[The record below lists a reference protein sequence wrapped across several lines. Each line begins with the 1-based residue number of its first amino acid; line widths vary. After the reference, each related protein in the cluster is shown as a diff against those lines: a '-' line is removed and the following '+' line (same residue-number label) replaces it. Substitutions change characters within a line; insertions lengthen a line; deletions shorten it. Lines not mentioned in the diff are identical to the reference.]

1 MVEKTLQEVF
11 LVTFYTLTFSVVF
24 SPSIP
29 GLGILPL
36 TNCWWFSPRL
46 IQSGMFI
53 PANYAQLTSIPLGP
67 CPQNIPLSFLISL
80 GVYPTYK
87 LVNIFY
93 SVKIINFNSQQLP
106 SFLPYFFFS
115 FFILLLFQKTSL
127 PFLVSNAHFLIGIEV
142 PMDTD
147 FCIEIEWMEW
157 RNEIWDFLDDIYH
170 SPVNSLQHCYP
181 VSVSL

>member
-1 MVEKTLQEVF
+1 M
-11 LVTFYTLTFSVVF
+11 TFYTLTFSVVF

-29 GLGILPL
+29 GLRILPL
-36 TNCWWFSPRL
+36 TADGSLPRL
-46 IQSGMFI
+46 IQSEMFI

-80 GVYPTYK
+80 GVYPIYK

-93 SVKIINFNSQQLP
+93 SFKIINFNSQQLP

-115 FFILLLFQKTSL
+115 FFILFLFQKTFL

-147 FCIEIEWMEW
+147 FCIEIE
-157 RNEIWDFLDDIYH
+157 
-170 SPVNSLQHCYP
+170 
-181 VSVSL
+181 